1 MYLPNQ
7 SRPSL
12 RGARRRPRR
21 GAGLQFPGIRLS
33 NQEEAGEDASEDS
46 DESEEVED
54 GSEE

>member
-21 GAGLQFPGIRLS
+21 GAGPLYPGIRLL
-33 NQEEAGEDASEDS
+33 NEEEAGEDASEDW